1 MADTAQQK
9 GVSNAGAII
18 PVTMCLFISFQDG
31 ALVDEIYGCPIM
43 NGSDMTWN

>member
-18 PVTMCLFISFQDG
+18 PVTMCLSLCISFQDG

-43 NGSDMTWN
+43 SGSDMT